1 MHYIMIAIQIAL
13 VLWLVFNIYQFGLAY
28 RDWRENVSSE
38 NTFLN
43 FLLERFGALG
53 RSFVYTIVYTTI
65 AIGVAYLLYEFIAML
80 ME

>member
-1 MHYIMIAIQIAL
+1 MQYITLSIQVAL

-28 RDWRENVSSE
+28 RDWRENMSPE

-43 FLLERFGALG
+43 FLLERLGALG
-53 RSFVYTIVYTTI
+53 RSFVYTFVYTTI
-65 AIGVAYLLYEFIAML
+65 AIGIAYLLYEFIAML